1 MPEPDKILEAEESI
15 QNIAAELKKMR
26 NAAHLLQDS
35 QEKTDAILSAAD
47 SVITVTKEFSHAS
60 GEIIKRLSATD
71 LAQRLDTV
79 HGEIKQIAGLINEQA
94 KKTSDAIAV
103 TQSKLSEMK
112 NYIQAD
118 TKESKKRYII
128 TIVFLFLTL
137 ATAISAIVITLLRG
151 IG

>member
-47 SVITVTKEFSHAS
+47 SVITVTKEFSNAT

-118 TKESKKRYII
+118 TKESKKRYVI

-151 IG
+151 SG